1 MWHIHRLCVQF
12 STFVLPKKYQKLN
25 HKSVQ
30 ENKSFEIKSQLLLH
44 LSFSTLIETNFSVLH
59 KKHASKQVNKYILSV
74 KGL

>member
-30 ENKSFEIKSQLLLH
+30 ENKSFKIKSQIVTPSKLQH
-44 LSFSTLIETNFSVLH
+44 FDR
-59 KKHASKQVNKYILSV
+59 KKFFP
-74 KGL
+74 